1 MPLGGSHYPKTMAGA
16 SVDSST
22 QVERPCCNEKVMTIV
37 EHSLNHLNERL
48 ADKQAEVDTLH
59 RKVAEMEARERA
71 NEFVGPQILGL
82 TKDVCDRYREVK
94 EELSKSQKALADA
107 NARIREVDLGLTK
120 DVCDR
125 YREVKEE
132 LSKSEKARADANARI
147 REVEEASSI
156 FAILGK
162 RMRDELECGCARR
175 TISRTSWPTER
186 VATTS
191 V

>member
-1 MPLGGSHYPKTMAGA
+1 MAGA

-48 ADKQAEVDTLH
+48 ADKQAE
-59 RKVAEMEARERA
+59 
-71 NEFVGPQILGL
+71 ILGL

-120 DVCDR
+120 